1 MNKERRKQIG
11 EVRDKL
17 ESAKAEIEDLQNEE
31 QEYYDNMPEGFQN
44 GEKGERTQ
52 AAIDALEEAA
62 TEIGTALEKLD
73 EAAE

>member
-52 AAIDALEEAA
+52 AAIDALEEAV